1 MQKLPSDFV
10 RHLACNE
17 CGSSDANGIYT
28 DGHQY
33 CFSCET
39 YVPPS
44 KEDEEQGTKEVP
56 SNPANPFLTDED
68 DTEEPSTFKPVFGE
82 FQPLKARGITKDTCA
97 KYEYMVGRYNGQP
110 VQIQNVRNNKG
121 KLIGQKLRFA
131 DKTFSVL
138 GRISGSDII
147 GRNLFQGGKK
157 LIITEGEIDMLTLSQ
172 VQGNKYPVVSLAQG
186 ANSAKRAIASN
197 LDWLK
202 QFDELIIAFDMD
214 EVGQQAAKDAAELL
228 VGYMKVS
235 FMKLPLKDA
244 NDMLKAGRVEELI
257 QAIWKTEPYRPDGL
271 VSIKDLKEKL
281 RANRVPKQGLPY
293 WCDGLN
299 KQLFGR
305 HYGQLIL
312 LGAGTGVGKTDFLT
326 QQMEYDIKTL
336 DLDVCGYLLE
346 QDPEETFKRLMGK
359 LHGKRF
365 HVPDGS
371 WTETEF
377 DAALEEP
384 CLEKVELYDN
394 FGITCWDNL
403 HSKLLYQVARGKKLF
418 YIDHLTAL
426 ATGSDERQEKEELEY
441 VCAEMAAF
449 AKRHQVIITA
459 ISHLTTPDK
468 GYSHEEGG
476 RVTIRQFKGSRAIG
490 YWAHIMFGLERNQ
503 QAEDIIERQTT
514 ILRILKDRFT
524 GQGTG
529 TTIRMGYIMSEGR
542 LYEMKDGEE
551 PIPDEPELEDFF

>member
-1 MQKLPSDFV
+1 MPSDFI
-10 RHLACNE
+10 RHLPCNE

-39 YVPPS
+39 YVHS
-44 KEDEEQGTKEVP
+44 ADEETSEQHV
-56 SNPANPFLTDED
+56 NNPFITED
-68 DTEEPSTFKPVFGE
+68 DEPEQSSFTPITGDYV
-82 FQPLKARGITKDTCA
+82 PLKARGLHKDTCE
-97 KYEYMVGRYNGQP
+97 KYGYMVGSYNGQK
-110 VQIQNVRNNKG
+110 VQIISVRNDKG
-121 KLIGQKLRFA
+121 KIVGQKLRFA
-131 DKTFSVL
+131 DKSFKVL
-138 GRISGSDII
+138 GRVTGADII
-147 GRNLFQGGKK
+147 GKHLFNGGKK
-157 LIITEGEIDMLTLSQ
+157 LIITEGEIDMLSLSQ

-186 ANSAKRAIASN
+186 AKSAKKAIASN
-197 LDWLK
+197 LDWLQ
-202 QFDELIIAFDMD
+202 QFDELILAFDMD
-214 EVGQQAAKDAAELL
+214 EVGQEAARNAAELL
-228 VGYMKVS
+228 VGYMPVS

-244 NDMLKAGRVEELI
+244 NDMLKAGRIEELI
-257 QAIWKTEPYRPDGL
+257 QAIWQTENYKPDGL

-281 RANRVPKQGLPY
+281 RANRVPAQGLPY
-293 WCDGLN
+293 WCEGLN
-299 KQLFGR
+299 KQLYGR

-326 QQMEYDIKTL
+326 QQMQFDIETL
-336 DLDVCGYLLE
+336 GLDVCGYLLE
-346 QDPEETFKRLMGK
+346 QDPEETMKRLMGK
-359 LHGKRF
+359 LHHKRF

-371 WTETEF
+371 WTPEEF

-394 FGITCWDNL
+394 FGITSWDSL

-426 ATGSDERQEKEELEY
+426 ATGSDERAEKEELEY
-441 VCAEMAAF
+441 VCAEMSAF

-490 YWAHIMFGLERNQ
+490 YWSHIMFGLERNQ
-503 QAEDIIERQTT
+503 QAEDLIERQTT
-514 ILRILKDRFT
+514 TLRILKDRFT

-529 TTIRMGYIMSEGR
+529 STICMGYLISEGR
-542 LYEMKDGEE
+542 LFEKIEGQEE
-551 PIPDEPELEDFF
+551 PAEDMACEDFF